1 MHSCYFYAPNQ
12 STHLHLLYQLSIL
25 AIFLYGCFLIF
36 LFVYSLVQLNLA
48 IKYARNKTK
57 LPGKPLLKDDQWPVV
72 TVQLPVYN
80 ELYVIERL
88 IDAICAF
95 EYPAGKLEIQVLDDS
110 TDESFEVAAKKIA
123 EKQLQGIDI
132 KHVKRPKREGYKAG
146 ALAYGLDI
154 CRGEFVAI
162 FDADFIPRKDF
173 LLQTIPHFFHH
184 DRVGVVQTKW
194 EHLNEE
200 YSLLTRL
207 QAFGLDAHFTVEQVG
222 RNKGEHFINFNGTA
236 GVWRKSTIYD
246 AGGWESDT
254 ITEDLDLS
262 YRAQL
267 RGWDFV
273 YLPMIGSPS
282 ELPAEMNALKAQQ
295 FRWTKG
301 AAECTV
307 KNLPKVL
314 NAKHLSF
321 GQKIHGAFHL
331 MNSVVFLCILGTSL
345 LSVPMLIIKN
355 TYGDLEIL
363 FKIASVF
370 LVSFFFLGFFYYI
383 SRPEQNTF
391 KKFFNF
397 LWEYP
402 TFLSVSMGLSLHN
415 AVAVLEGFTGKK
427 SSFVRTPKF
436 AISGKS
442 SGTWKDKK
450 YRAIKVS
457 PLTIFEFL
465 MCLYFAFGIYYAFAF
480 TGRREQPLAQVDSV
494 GQNPAG
500 EDFYFTYFAG
510 EDKPGKTGHAIRIH
524 PSAAG
529 TVAIDCKMTGWSK
542 TLAVKAGEP
551 LIVDLPIDS
560 VATENEGAYFV
571 GTLHVSSSQ
580 QLRVDLISDRKK
592 PDAFSVI
599 APANQFKSA
608 YTIQAAPDAKHD
620 IAEISV
626 LATADSTVIK
636 VTPTSVLF
644 NDSPANTPYTVLLN
658 KGDIHNIQAK
668 DDGGL
673 SGTTI
678 APADESNSKVFACYA
693 GASSR
698 PFDLGLLP
706 FHIMLTI
713 GYAFVTFYSLKH
725 ARS

>member
-542 TLAVKAGEP
+542 TLAVKASEP

>member
-1 MHSCYFYAPNQ
+1 LF
-12 STHLHLLYQLSIL
+12 YQLSIL

-36 LFVYSLVQLNLA
+36 LFIYSIVQLNLA
-48 IKYARNKTK
+48 IKYAKFKRHSPK
-57 LPGKPLLKDDQWPVV
+57 KPVLKDDQWPVV

-88 IDAICAF
+88 IDAICEF

-123 EKQLQGIDI
+123 EKQKLGIDI

-173 LLQTIPHFFHH
+173 LLQTIPHFFHNE
-184 DRVGVVQTKW
+184 RIGVVQTKW

-267 RGWDFV
+267 RGWEFV

-314 NAKHLSF
+314 NAKHLTF
-321 GQKIHGAFHL
+321 GQKVHGAFHL
-331 MNSVVFLCILGTSL
+331 MNSVVFLCILGTSV

-355 TYGDLEIL
+355 TYGDLELL
-363 FKIASVF
+363 FKIATVF
-370 LVSFFFLGFFYYI
+370 MISFFFLGYFYWI
-383 SRPEQNTF
+383 SRPEQNFF

-436 AISGKS
+436 AISGKT

-465 MCLYFAFGIYYAFAF
+465 MCAYFAFGIYYAFAF
-480 TGRREQPLAQVDSV
+480 TGRKEKPLTQVGSTA
-494 GQNPAG
+494 GNAAG
-500 EDFYFTYFAG
+500 EEFYFTYYSGDDQSA
-510 EDKPGKTGHAIRIH
+510 KSYHAVRIEAKEATQATL
-524 PSAAG
+524 S
-529 TVAIDCKMTGWSK
+529 CKLTGWSK
-542 TLAVKAGEP
+542 TVAVNANEP
-551 LIVDLPIDS
+551 TILPIPIDS
-560 VATENEGAYFV
+560 VASLNDNFYFV
-571 GTLHVSSSQ
+571 GAIRLTSQ
-580 QLRVDLISDRKK
+580 EPVNLSLINDTAHPEVYSMIPPTSQMTATYSV
-592 PDAFSVI
+592 PDAPSKQEAVTEV
-599 APANQFKSA
+599 SL
-608 YTIQAAPDAKHD
+608 
-620 IAEISV
+620 
-626 LATADSTVIK
+626 LALEDSTI
-636 VTPTSVLF
+636 VTVNATNELF
-644 NDSPANTPYTVLLN
+644 NGTQANVPYTVLLN
-658 KGDIHNIQAK
+658 KGDIHNILAK
-668 DDGGL
+668 DGGNL
-673 SGTTI
+673 AGTTMQSI
-678 APADESNSKVFACYA
+678 QNDNDAKSFACYA
-693 GASSR
+693 GSA
-698 PFDLGLLP
+698 PKPYDLGLLP
-706 FHIMLTI
+706 FHIMLTL

>member
-1 MHSCYFYAPNQ
+1 MF
-12 STHLHLLYQLSIL
+12 YQLSIL

-36 LFVYSLVQLNLA
+36 LFIYSIVQLNLA
-48 IKYARNKTK
+48 IKYAKFKRHTPK
-57 LPGKPLLKDDQWPVV
+57 KPVLKDDQWPVV

-88 IDAICAF
+88 IDAICEF

-123 EKQLQGIDI
+123 EKQKQGIDI

-146 ALAYGLDI
+146 ALGYGLDI

-173 LLQTIPHFFHH
+173 LLQTIPHFFHN
-184 DRVGVVQTKW
+184 DRIGVVQTKW

-267 RGWDFV
+267 RGWEFV

-314 NAKHLSF
+314 NAKHLTF

-331 MNSVVFLCILGTSL
+331 MNSVVFLCILGTSV

-355 TYGDLEIL
+355 TYGDLELL
-363 FKIASVF
+363 FKIATVF
-370 LVSFFFLGFFYYI
+370 MISFFFLGYFYWI
-383 SRPEQNTF
+383 SRPEQNFF

-436 AISGKS
+436 AISGKT

-465 MCLYFAFGIYYAFAF
+465 MCVYFAFGIYYAFAF
-480 TGRREQPLAQVDSV
+480 TGRKEKPLTQVGST
-494 GQNPAG
+494 AG
-500 EDFYFTYFAG
+500 NAAGDEFYFTYYSGDDQTA
-510 EDKPGKTGHAIRIH
+510 KSYHALRIETKEAT
-524 PSAAG
+524 SA
-529 TVAIDCKMTGWSK
+529 TVSCKLTGWKK
-542 TLAVKAGEP
+542 TIPVNAGEP
-551 LIVDLPIDS
+551 TILNIPIDS
-560 VATENEGAYFV
+560 VATLNDNFYFV
-571 GTLHVSSSQ
+571 GAIHLTSQ
-580 QLRVDLISDRKK
+580 EPVNLSLINDTAQPEVYNMIPPTSQMTGTYSV
-592 PDAFSVI
+592 PDAPSKQEAVTEV
-599 APANQFKSA
+599 SL
-608 YTIQAAPDAKHD
+608 
-620 IAEISV
+620 
-626 LATADSTVIK
+626 LALEDSTV
-636 VTPTSVLF
+636 VTVNATHELF
-644 NDSPANTPYTVLLN
+644 NGTKANAPYTVLLN
-658 KGDIHNIQAK
+658 KGDIHNILAK
-668 DDGGL
+668 DGGNL
-673 SGTTI
+673 AGTTI
-678 APADESNSKVFACYA
+678 QSIQKDNDAKSFACYA
-693 GASSR
+693 GSA
-698 PFDLGLLP
+698 PKPYDLGLLP
-706 FHIMLTI
+706 FHIMLTL

>member
-1 MHSCYFYAPNQ
+1 MF
-12 STHLHLLYQLSIL
+12 YQLSIL

-48 IKYARNKTK
+48 LKYAKFKRHS
-57 LPGKPLLKDDQWPVV
+57 PRKPVLKDDQWPVV
-72 TVQLPVYN
+72 TIQLPVYN

-123 EKQLQGIDI
+123 EKQAQGIDI
-132 KHVKRPKREGYKAG
+132 KHVKRPKREGFKAG
-146 ALAYGLDI
+146 ALSYGLDI

-173 LLQTIPHFFHH
+173 LLQTIPHFFHN
-184 DRVGVVQTKW
+184 DRIGVVQTKW

-267 RGWDFV
+267 RGWEFI

-314 NAKHLSF
+314 NAKHLTF
-321 GQKIHGAFHL
+321 GQKVHGSFHL
-331 MNSVVFLCILGTSL
+331 MNSVVFLCILGCSV

-363 FKIASVF
+363 FKIATVF
-370 LVSFFFLGFFYYI
+370 MISFFFLGYFYWI
-383 SRPEQNTF
+383 SRPDKQFF

-427 SSFVRTPKF
+427 SAFVRTPKF
-436 AISGKS
+436 AISGTS

-465 MCLYFAFGIYYAFAF
+465 MCVYFAFGIYYAFAF
-480 TGRREQPLAQVDSV
+480 TGRKEKPLAQVGSAI
-494 GQNPAG
+494 GSSEG
-500 EDFYFTYFAG
+500 SEFYFTYYSGDDQTA
-510 EDKPGKTGHAIRIH
+510 KSYHALRLQTKETTT
-524 PSAAG
+524 A
-529 TVAIDCKMTGWSK
+529 TIDCKLTGWSK
-542 TLAVKAGEP
+542 TITVSPDQPAV
-551 LIVDLPIDS
+551 IQIPIDS
-560 VATENEGAYFV
+560 VATLNDNFYFV
-571 GTLHVSSSQ
+571 GAIHVTAQEPIELALMPDFKHADVYSMIPPASQ
-580 QLRVDLISDRKK
+580 MKATYSV
-592 PDAFSVI
+592 PDAPSKQEAVTEV
-599 APANQFKSA
+599 SL
-608 YTIQAAPDAKHD
+608 
-620 IAEISV
+620 
-626 LATADSTVIK
+626 LALEDSTI
-636 VTPTSVLF
+636 VTVNATHELF
-644 NDSPANTPYTVLLN
+644 NGTQANAPYTVLLN
-658 KGDIHNIQAK
+658 KGDIHNILAK
-668 DDGGL
+668 DGGNL
-673 SGTTI
+673 AGTSI
-678 APADESNSKVFACYA
+678 QSIQSDNDSKSFACYA
-693 GASSR
+693 GSA
-698 PFDLGLLP
+698 PKPYDLGLLP
-706 FHIMLTI
+706 FHIMLTL